1 MARRKYDIYIA
12 KMAIYSLNT
21 SKGNMNSRR
30 GTTMFG
36 IGMPE
41 LIIILVIALL
51 VIGPHKLPEL
61 ARSLGK
67 GLAEF
72 KKVSE
77 DFQRNIQE
85 VVPKAEVKPA
95 PPADQAAAVPPA
107 AEPPSQ
113 QAEATSP
120 PVQHAAATT
129 PPGAHVDAT
138 LPPATHVDTTVPPAA
153 QPAENKDAHH
163 A

>member
-12 KMAIYSLNT
+12 KMVIYSLNT
-21 SKGNMNSRR
+21 SKENMNSRR

-77 DFQRNIQE
+77 DFQHSIQTE
-85 VVPKAEVKPA
+85 ARKAEEKPA
-95 PPADQAAAVPPA
+95 PPAEKVAAAPPG
-107 AEPPSQ
+107 EQ
-113 QAEATSP
+113 
-120 PVQHAAATT
+120 VAAA
-129 PPGAHVDAT
+129 PLGEHVDAT
-138 LPPATHVDTTVPPAA
+138 VPPEA
-153 QPAENKDAHH
+153 QPAEKKDAPH

>member
-1 MARRKYDIYIA
+1 
-12 KMAIYSLNT
+12 
-21 SKGNMNSRR
+21 
-30 GTTMFG
+30 MFG

-61 ARSLGK
+61 AKSLGK

-72 KKVSE
+72 KKASE

-85 VVPKAEVKPA
+85 ETRKAEEKPA
-95 PPADQAAAVPPA
+95 PPAEKAA
-107 AEPPSQ
+107 
-113 QAEATSP
+113 
-120 PVQHAAATT
+120 
-129 PPGAHVDAT
+129 
-138 LPPATHVDTTVPPAA
+138 AA
-153 QPAENKDAHH
+153 QPAEHVATAAPGEPVTAATPGEHADAPASPADQSAEKKDAPH

>member
-1 MARRKYDIYIA
+1 
-12 KMAIYSLNT
+12 
-21 SKGNMNSRR
+21 
-30 GTTMFG
+30 MFG

-61 ARSLGK
+61 AKSLGK

-72 KKVSE
+72 KKASE

-85 VVPKAEVKPA
+85 ESRKAEEKPA
-95 PPADQAAAVPPA
+95 PPAEKVSSASPA
-107 AEPPSQ
+107 E
-113 QAEATSP
+113 T
-120 PVQHAAATT
+120 VVTT
-129 PPGAHVDAT
+129 PPAEHADAAVSST
-138 LPPATHVDTTVPPAA
+138 A
-153 QPAENKDAHH
+153 QPAEKKDVPH